1 MEKTMKQH
9 RCGLKHL
16 LAGVIATALLCSA
29 CAPGNTVVLAET
41 PEPTPSA
48 TAAPTPTPSPT
59 LEPTPSPTPT
69 PQPTPVLSREEEIA
83 FLGIEYNLDQVLI
96 AGYYNFVCCVLQNGE
111 KIVIPICMT
120 EHLGQYSDFH
130 YVFNDKIVITFY
142 PGLTENQID
151 LRNILEKTTH
161 TFSIANLDGAVFV
174 GFIDM
179 YFFPKSCKKYGIDII
194 ESEEYI
200 KMMDYITEDGPEGFD
215 SKKVKMGDFANFYI
229 SCLKSENRINAAF
242 VNATVRTRGILAPG
256 QTPYTTPAPTPTP
269 TIAGSF

>member
-1 MEKTMKQH
+1 MDD
-9 RCGLKHL
+9 LKRAVAVIAATVFTL
-16 LAGVIATALLCSA
+16 LAFSTGCT
-29 CAPGNTVVLAET
+29 PNTLSLQTNT

-48 TAAPTPTPSPT
+48 TAAPTPAPSPT
-59 LEPTPSPTPT
+59 PEPTPSPTPT
-69 PQPTPVLSREEEIA
+69 PEPTPVLSREEEIA
-83 FLGIEYNLDQVLI
+83 LLGIEYNLDQVLI
-96 AGYYNFVCCVLQNGE
+96 AGYFNFICCVLQNGE
-111 KIVIPICMT
+111 KIIIPICIT

-151 LRNILEKTTH
+151 LSKILEKTTH

-179 YFFPKSCKKYGIDII
+179 YFFPKLCKKYGIDII

-200 KMMDYITEDGPEGFD
+200 KMMDYITKDGPEGYD
-215 SKKVKMGDFANFYI
+215 SKKVKMGDFANFYV